1 MANKN
6 LLTYGF
12 NLEQVMLDY
21 FAPTATVAGQNINN
35 MYCFLSGA
43 KPWPDENDP
52 EEPRQD
58 QKYIK
63 DIFKNMFV
71 AKKITNADVSPV
83 IERHDWTSGEVYDY
97 YRDDIDMFATDL
109 NGFNALNFYVR
120 NRYDQVYKCLWN
132 NNDAVATDE
141 PFFQPGAYGT
151 NNIYTGTDGY
161 KWKYLY
167 TISQQGKTKFM
178 DALWMPV
185 DGTTTVPNAQQ
196 SPAGIGNIDVV
207 GVINGGSGYDPINTL
222 ITLNIEGDG
231 TGAVA
236 NVITTGDAI
245 SDVYITNPGANYTYA
260 NVAITSKAANGTSY
274 GSGAS
279 FYAPVSPI
287 GGHGFDPKSELG
299 CRHFMIT
306 MEFNSKESIYGVQY
320 VPTDI
325 DYRQVVL
332 LLNPK
337 SKRNFPYVANAS
349 IYNIA
354 TQLFVSPGIGT
365 FLPDEEVFQANTST
379 AVDSSKTFR
388 ATVLSYDRTS
398 SVLQVINTSGSY
410 TVGDSLYSSRAD
422 NGSKLTRTLLGATES
437 DLYKFSGNIIYIEN
451 RSPVSRSDDGIEQ
464 FKFVLGY

>member
-6 LLTYGF
+6 LITYGF

-21 FAPTATVAGQNINN
+21 FAPTATVAGQNISN
-35 MYCFLSGA
+35 MYCFLSGSL
-43 KPWPDENDP
+43 PWSDDNDP
-52 EEPRQD
+52 EQPRQD
-58 QKYIK
+58 QNYIK
-63 DIFKNMFV
+63 NIFKYMFV

-83 IERHDWTSGEVYDY
+83 IERHDWTNGQVYDY
-97 YRDDIDMFATDL
+97 YRDDIDMFAIDI
-109 NGFNALNFYVR
+109 NGFNVLKFYVR

-132 NNDAVATDE
+132 NNGGIATDE
-141 PFFQPGAYGT
+141 PVFQPGSYGT
-151 NNIYTGTDGY
+151 NNIYTGIDGY

-178 DALWMPV
+178 DVLWMPV
-185 DGTTTVPNAQQ
+185 EGTTTIPNAQQ
-196 SPAGIGNIDVV
+196 SSAGRGNIDVV

-231 TGAVA
+231 TGATA

-245 SDVYITNPGANYTYA
+245 SDIYIRNPGSNYTYA
-260 NVAITSKAANGTSY
+260 NVTLTSIAANGISY
-274 GSGAS
+274 GSGAT
-279 FYAPVSPI
+279 FYAAISPI
-287 GGHGFDPKSELG
+287 GGHGFDSKSELG

-306 MEFNSKESIYGVQY
+306 TEFNSNESIYGVQY
-320 VPTDI
+320 IPTDI
-325 DYRQVVL
+325 DYRQVGL

-354 TQLFVSPGIGT
+354 TQLYVSPGFGT
-365 FLPDEEVFQANTST
+365 YSPDEEVFQG
-379 AVDSSKTFR
+379 SSGFALDKDKTFR
-388 ATVLSYDRTS
+388 GTVLSFDKTKNL
-398 SVLQVINTSGSY
+398 LQVINTSGSY
-410 TVGDSLYSSRAD
+410 TTGSQVYSTK
-422 NGSKLTRTLLGATES
+422 SKTTRTLLGATES

-451 RSPVSRSDDGIEQ
+451 RSPVVRSDDGIEQ